1 MHLSD
6 MEGLYG
12 RITYCDGSCRLKI
25 FNEVNSNHLT
35 RDKVK
40 QRAVTNAMT
49 KFRFSHFLADG
60 MTAAQELELFSYQSG
75 NGLFS

>member
-1 MHLSD
+1 MKLSD
-6 MEGLYG
+6 MERLYG
-12 RITYCDGSCRLKI
+12 RITYRDGSYRI
-25 FNEVNSNHLT
+25 VMFNEVNRIHLA

-40 QRAVTNAMT
+40 PRAVANTMT
-49 KFRFSHFLADG
+49 KFRFCHFLADG

>member
-1 MHLSD
+1 M
-6 MEGLYG
+6 
-12 RITYCDGSCRLKI
+12 
-25 FNEVNSNHLT
+25 FNEVNSIHLA

-40 QRAVTNAMT
+40 QWAVANTMT

-60 MTAAQELELFSYQSG
+60 MKAAQELELFSYQSG